1 MLSKPCDIFVDMW
14 KAIKRWY
21 LVWTFV
27 HAQTLALAFPMHEK
41 YPTLQEKNERS
52 SLSHT
57 TGDSAQGLCDRCPQ
71 KYPNKTITL
80 FLRPRGSGGIINPRG
95 SRIIYR
101 RFIGTLIYPLLTML
115 SLVLSAIVAML
126 SATLMHG
133 GPFAWSSIT
142 TCARSS
148 LPFPLPQTF
157 SPDRIESSK
166 QSESF
171 IVANNSFSDFLQ
183 RCHVVAL
190 SSVEVVFC
198 SHQKK
203 VSASLSNQ

>member
-1 MLSKPCDIFVDMW
+1 MW

-21 LVWTFV
+21 LVRTSL
-27 HAQTLALAFPMHEK
+27 HAQTLALAFAYMKNIPHYKKKMNVCHC
-41 YPTLQEKNERS
+41 PTQQATARMACAIDARKNI
-52 SLSHT
+52 
-57 TGDSAQGLCDRCPQ
+57 
-71 KYPNKTITL
+71 PNKTITWF
-80 FLRPRGSGGIINPRG
+80 FLCPRDSGGIINPRG

-190 SSVEVVFC
+190 ASVEVVFC
-198 SHQKK
+198 SHQ
-203 VSASLSNQ
+203 